1 MIFNFRIVFSAVVFF
16 IYLMPKIHAQA
27 CRDQAKLYENIPDL
41 KARYQSKDAVIKRID
56 TVLTQVKV
64 VRIKDGDTAEILV
77 GDFYLDVRF
86 DHIDAP
92 EISGSQPFSKASRKQ
107 AIQLLEGK
115 EAYLLTQRVSKGGFG
130 RFLGVFYTT
139 DGLNVNKSLLAN
151 GLAWHYSKYSK
162 DKDYEALEQCARKH
176 KLGLWK
182 DKRPIAPWNWR
193 KGKR

>member
-1 MIFNFRIVFSAVVFF
+1 MKSVLSF
-16 IYLMPKIHAQA
+16 IMATLFIGIHILTAQN
-27 CRDQAKLYENIPDL
+27 CTDHQGLYEDINQL
-41 KARYQSKDAVIKRID
+41 KSRYSKEKGAPITRID
-56 TVLTQVKV
+56 TVLTKVKV

-92 EISGSQPFSKASRKQ
+92 EITGSQPFSKASRKHV
-107 AIQLLEGK
+107 IKLLEGK
-115 EAYLLTQRVSKGGFG
+115 EAYLLTQRVPKGGFG

-139 DGLNVNKSLLAN
+139 DGLNVNKDVLAR

-162 DKDYEALEQCARKH
+162 NKAYEELELCARKH
-176 KLGLWK
+176 TLGLWK